1 MTGRD
6 AVLAFVAAF
15 AVAAVLTPLSA
26 SFARRV
32 GAVDQGP
39 ARGLGRA
46 ATPRLGG
53 LAIVAAVLLVAAA
66 LLDFSGV
73 TEDRMRGILAGAALI
88 AVVGALDDRF
98 DLPPGLKLAGQ
109 IAGGDDPGRGRRRGH
124 ELHAAVRRRGRPRVG
139 GRRRSRW
146 PGSCWS

>member
-1 MTGRD
+1 M
-6 AVLAFVAAF
+6 
-15 AVAAVLTPLSA
+15 
-26 SFARRV
+26 

-109 IAGGDDPGRGRRRGH
+109 ILAATIPVAAGVEVTNFTLPFVG
-124 ELHAAVRRRGRPRVG
+124 AVDLGSAR
-139 GRRRSRW
+139 RRRSRW